1 MKNRKKIFIIMIL
14 FIGLSIASIAFAV
27 SRTSGIFFAKGEKYS
42 VEGKYGTTIYPTIRA
57 TQLIGTPVI
66 NVKCQKKVLFGFN
79 SGANMDITITE
90 ANRTYYAAFE
100 AESAGTFRI
109 TWEQTNDQAS
119 MIANVD
125 VESY

>member
-1 MKNRKKIFIIMIL
+1 
-14 FIGLSIASIAFAV
+14 
-27 SRTSGIFFAKGEKYS
+27 
-42 VEGKYGTTIYPTIRA
+42 
-57 TQLIGTPVI
+57 
-66 NVKCQKKVLFGFN
+66 
-79 SGANMDITITE
+79 MDLTITE